1 MQADVGSKAN
11 ARTESPDGFAAIAP
25 LAATTGSSASQRPF
39 AFLPA
44 APNPIFPGF
53 LRPSQIQGWAMK
65 AHEFIDS
72 GPPVLLNNPC
82 CCRRVV
88 CSSFLKHA
96 MEVHYG

>member
-1 MQADVGSKAN
+1 MQADVERKIGS
-11 ARTESPDGFAAIAP
+11 RTESADGFAAIVP
-25 LAATTGSSASQRPF
+25 TVTATACASPIQPF
-39 AFLPA
+39 ARFRASL
-44 APNPIFPGF
+44 NPIFPGF
-53 LRPSQIQGWAMK
+53 LRPSQIQGWTMK